1 MERAVKHER
10 GLGDKNGEW
19 RAAPSH
25 MAAAMAIVQSFPSII
40 SRSNFVSNFNVAL
53 KTKKT

>member
-25 MAAAMAIVQSFPSII
+25 MAAAMAIANPSRPSSRVPTLSQI
-40 SRSNFVSNFNVAL
+40 SML
-53 KTKKT
+53 L